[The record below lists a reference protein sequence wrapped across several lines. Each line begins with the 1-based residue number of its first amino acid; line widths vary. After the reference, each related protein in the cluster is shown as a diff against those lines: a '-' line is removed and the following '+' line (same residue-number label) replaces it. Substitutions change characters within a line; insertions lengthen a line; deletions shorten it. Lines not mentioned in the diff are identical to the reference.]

1 MSAGSTQTSAL
12 ALTVGKSTPV
22 GSYPLTV
29 TGRSG
34 NLTRTAAVT
43 LVVQQTPGALSFSSS
58 PTTATVAPGQ
68 AAVYTLSFTRTG
80 NASGAAVALSAT
92 GLPAGTTP
100 AFSPQNVTGS
110 SATVTLT
117 TARTTPQ
124 GTYTVTITGTTSA
137 GSTASATVTLVV
149 ASTPGKPFTIAVGA
163 VPSLSPG
170 VFAPLDLRLTNPNN
184 QALAITNLTVSVSS
198 PRRPGARRT
207 TSARCSTAAPT
218 RWSFPQAPARCR

>member
-1 MSAGSTQTSAL
+1 MSAGSTQTAAL

-34 NLTRTAAVT
+34 NLTRTATVT

-80 NASGAAVALSAT
+80 NASGAAVALSAP

-100 AFSPQNVTGS
+100 AFSPQSVTGA
-110 SATVTLT
+110 SATMTLST
-117 TARTTPQ
+117 TRTTPQ
-124 GTYTVTITGTTSA
+124 GTYAVTIAGTTSA
-137 GSTASATVTLVV
+137 GSTASASVTLVV
-149 ASTPGKPFTIAVGA
+149 ASTPGKPFTIASA
-163 VPSLSPG
+163 
-170 VFAPLDLRLTNPNN
+170 ACRR
-184 QALAITNLTVSVSS
+184 S
-198 PRRPGARRT
+198 PRAC
-207 TSARCSTAAPT
+207 TSRSTS
-218 RWSFPQAPARCR
+218 R